1 MLIQC
6 PENVK
11 EGMSILTLTGIKLE
25 NRKLLALNGW
35 QQCLWG
41 GKQKKQVGSGEFRV
55 CRHLKSSNAQGRS

>member
-1 MLIQC
+1 MWIYC

-11 EGMSILTLTGIKLE
+11 EGMSILTGTGIKLE

-41 GKQKKQVGSGEFRV
+41 GKQKTTSGE
-55 CRHLKSSNAQGRS
+55 

>member
-11 EGMSILTLTGIKLE
+11 EGMSILTGTGIKLE

-35 QQCLWG
+35 QQCLCG
-41 GKQKKQVGSGEFRV
+41 GKQQKQGGSREFRV
-55 CRHLKSSNAQGRS
+55 CGHLKSSNAQGRS

>member
-35 QQCLWG
+35 QQCL
-41 GKQKKQVGSGEFRV
+41 
-55 CRHLKSSNAQGRS
+55 